1 MFLRKFLNWN
11 LFVFVIY
18 LKKMQIECLLCFCFW
33 RRSKYKLRVVIAKEQ
48 TNVILNKLIIILTV
62 RVE

>member
-1 MFLRKFLNWN
+1 MFLRKFLIGFY
-11 LFVFVIY
+11 LFLLFI
-18 LKKMQIECLLCFCFW
+18 LKMQIECLLCFFW

-48 TNVILNKLIIILTV
+48 TNVILIKLIIILTV